1 MTNFMKSRIILL
13 ILFGLLLLVSA
24 SFAQEDYQIHTL
36 LNSSHRSSGGYA
48 ALSNKFT
55 TIKGDYANMVELY
68 GGWYINHSF
77 LLGVSG
83 AAMTNNIPVPSEF
96 STDPDHEM
104 SYEYGQ
110 FGLMTEYTLWS
121 HRAIHLSFSA
131 MNGAGFTVQYQRHK
145 TDGDFN
151 WDQENTHRDSNWFY
165 VTEPGVRLEMNVFK
179 WMRFSPGISYRAAF
193 GSKATGLKD
202 KDLSGTSLNLTL
214 KFGKF

>member
-1 MTNFMKSRIILL
+1 MRFVLL
-13 ILFGLLLLVSA
+13 ILFGILLFA
-24 SFAQEDYQIHTL
+24 NACFAQEDYHIRTL
-36 LNSSHRSSGGYA
+36 FNSSPHRGSGGYA

-55 TIKGDYANMVELY
+55 RINGNYANMVELY

-83 AAMTNNIPVPSEF
+83 SAVTNDIPVPSQYSVDAENQ
-96 STDPDHEM
+96 M

-121 HRAIHLSFSA
+121 NRAIHVSFHA
-131 MNGAGFTVQYQRHK
+131 MNGAGFTVQYQRHNSE
-145 TDGDFN
+145 DDFD
-151 WDQENTHRDSNWFY
+151 WDYEKNPRDSNWFF
-165 VTEPGVRLEMNVFK
+165 VTEPGVKVEMNVFR

-193 GSKATGLKD
+193 GSNAPGLKD
-202 KDLSGTSLNLTL
+202 KDISGTSLNLTL